1 MLILRKAAP
10 IAVALSLAVAGGVLA
25 GDNENAAF
33 TLVGEMSVSGVGAD
47 ERVRLEVAAEGL
59 VGVKQLE
66 VVLQVSD
73 AAHFNLNSARLALGG
88 GFEDVQTLLT
98 PGLVEEGTDNQVRM
112 AAAVTPPDQVDGEAS
127 ITLSVKTSD
136 GFTAETEASLSVAE
150 ISIGPSREDR
160 DVFSGGDL
168 GLSVTINP
176 PPPPVTEP
184 SLTASTAIDVSA
196 DYSPLEMGAAADG
209 SLGEVTLGVVFAD
222 ATGAA
227 AAGQAVTFT
236 VSNSGSE
243 TVHVLGEGSLAAGES
258 LEVSVDT
265 DASGSASIT
274 LDAEGDDSAGSTSA
288 MVSAATS
295 APNTGGESRDLSVD
309 FSVTWDV
316 PVPAELAS
324 FAGEIAGEDEILLR
338 WGVASQTNNLGWE
351 VYRSVDGATF
361 ERVGDLVPGAGT
373 SDEFRTYE
381 FVDVD
386 PPAADVVF
394 YYLRQIDLNGA
405 VSRSGTIEVVFAT
418 AVGEQVVPLA
428 SGLDQNYPNPFN
440 PGTTIR
446 FDLAEGSFVTLR
458 IYDGLGQRVR
468 TLTEASLPAG
478 SYRETW
484 DGRDSRGV
492 RVGSGVYY
500 YELRAGAFTSMK
512 KMTLLQ

>member
-1 MLILRKAAP
+1 MLISRKAAP
-10 IAVALSLAVAGGVLA
+10 IAVALSLAVAGGVFA
-25 GDNENAAF
+25 GDNENATF
-33 TLVGEMSVSGVGAD
+33 TLVGEMSVSEVGAD
-47 ERVRLEVAAEGL
+47 ERVRLEVSAEGL

-73 AAHFNLNSARLALGG
+73 SAHFNLNSARLALGG
-88 GFEDVQTLLT
+88 AFEDVQTLQT
-98 PGLVEEGTDNQVRM
+98 PSLVEEGTDNQVRM
-112 AAAVTPPDQVDGEAS
+112 AAAVTPPDQVDGGAS
-127 ITLSVKTSD
+127 FTLSVKTSD
-136 GFTAETEASLSVAE
+136 SFTVDTEASLSVAL

-160 DVFSGGDL
+160 DEFSAEDL
-168 GLSVTINP
+168 GLSLTINP

-184 SLTASTAIDVSA
+184 TLTASTASDVSA
-196 DYSPLEMGAAADG
+196 DYSALEMGASADG
-209 SLGEVTLGVVFAD
+209 SDGEVTLGVAFSD

-227 AAGQAVTFT
+227 AAGQTVTFT
-236 VSNSGSE
+236 VSNAGSE

-265 DASGSASIT
+265 DASGAAAIT
-274 LDAEGDDSAGSTSA
+274 LDAEGDKFAGSTSA
-288 MVSAATS
+288 SVSAATS
-295 APNTGGESRDLSVD
+295 APNTDGVSRDLAVD

-324 FAGEIAGEDEILLR
+324 FAGEIVGEDEILLR

-351 VYRSVDGATF
+351 VYRSVDGDIF

-381 FVDVD
+381 FVDAD

-394 YYLRQIDLNGA
+394 YYLRQVDLNGA

-418 AVGEQVVPLA
+418 GVGDQVLPLSSA
-428 SGLDQNYPNPFN
+428 LEQNYPNPFN

-468 TLTEASLPAG
+468 TLTEASLSAG
-478 SYRETW
+478 SYSRTW
-484 DGRDSRGV
+484 DGRDAQGV

-500 YELRAGAFTSMK
+500 YELRAGTFASMK